1 MFNYADKDGDGKI
14 SYTEFQI
21 MINPPKPPEPPRPT
35 LADLARKTK
44 TEDHKATTKVKV
56 TEMQPTPVDKNT
68 EPKTTQA
75 TDITEPQ
82 TLSVANIMIHN
93 ANNKATQIK
102 GAAVAMPTKVV
113 KKISAA

>member
-1 MFNYADKDGDGKI
+1 MFIYADKDGDGKI

-44 TEDHKATTKVKV
+44 TEDHKASTIVKV
-56 TEMQPTPVDKNT
+56 TEIQPTPVAKNT

-93 ANNKATQIK
+93 ANNKAVQINSV
-102 GAAVAMPTKVV
+102 AVPTKVA
-113 KKISAA
+113 KKHSVA